1 LTRRSWLC
9 AASGTAART
18 LSAAKVVMR
27 VVKECNMDFLLKL
40 WKVALASASSGV
52 IGLDIHLVAPR
63 VPGYVYFAHKCKS
76 LIFNDFF

>member
-1 LTRRSWLC
+1 
-9 AASGTAART
+9 
-18 LSAAKVVMR
+18 
-27 VVKECNMDFLLKL
+27 MDFLLKL

-52 IGLDIHLVAPR
+52 IGLDIHLVATR